1 MAISV
6 FEADWKYYHLQSGWF
21 VHHPDRIFKGVLTIQ
36 SEFWNSISGICYGH
50 ISIWGRLRENI
61 TPSNQ
66 DDLHIILI
74 AFSRG
79 FWPSDQ
85 NFEIPSVAS
94 AMAILVFEADCGKIL
109 SSPIRMIST
118 SSWPQFQG
126 DSEYPIRIFKFHQWH
141 LLWLYQCFT
150 QILGNINIHQWRWS
164 IYHVQ
169 LFLWD
174 ILNPK
179 SEVSNYGCSID
190 FWPTSIQHVE
200 RCSICTIILY
210 QCIQPLELHETS
222 RIDVPTNRSHVWW
235 FDLKNVTINCPV
247 GITII
252 CFYTVGF
259 MLQL

>member
-1 MAISV
+1 MAIS
-6 FEADWKYYHLQSGWF
+6 
-21 VHHPDRIFKGVLTIQ
+21 
-36 SEFWNSISGICYGH
+36 
-50 ISIWGRLRENI
+50 
-61 TPSNQ
+61 
-66 DDLHIILI
+66 
-74 AFSRG
+74 
-79 FWPSDQ
+79 
-85 NFEIPSVAS
+85 
-94 AMAILVFEADCGKIL
+94 VFEADCGKIL
-109 SSPIRMIST
+109 PPPIMMIYI
-118 SSWPQFQG
+118 SSWLHLQG
-126 DSEYPIRIFKFHQWH
+126 GSNHPIRILKFHQWH

-222 RIDVPTNRSHVWW
+222 RIDVPTNWSHVWW
-235 FDLKNVTINCPV
+235 FDLKNVTINCPM
-247 GITII
+247 GIIII

-259 MLQL
+259 TLQL

>member
-1 MAISV
+1 
-6 FEADWKYYHLQSGWF
+6 
-21 VHHPDRIFKGVLTIQ
+21 
-36 SEFWNSISGICYGH
+36 
-50 ISIWGRLRENI
+50 
-61 TPSNQ
+61 
-66 DDLHIILI
+66 
-74 AFSRG
+74 
-79 FWPSDQ
+79 
-85 NFEIPSVAS
+85 
-94 AMAILVFEADCGKIL
+94 MAILVFETDCGKIL
-109 SSPIRMIST
+109 SPPIRMIYT
-118 SSWPQFQG
+118 SSWPHFRG
-126 DSEYPIRIFKFHQWH
+126 GYDHPIRILKFHQWH

-200 RCSICTIILY
+200 HCSICTIILY
-210 QCIQPLELHETS
+210 QCIQPLELYETS
-222 RIDVPTNRSHVWW
+222 RIDVPTNPSHVWW
-235 FDLKNVTINCPV
+235 FDLKNVTINCPI

>member
-1 MAISV
+1 MIYTSSRLNFQGDSEFPIRILKFHQWHLLWPYQCLRQIAG
-6 FEADWKYYHLQSGWF
+6 KYYLLQSGWF
-21 VHHPDRIFKGVLTIQ
+21 IYHPDCIFKGVLTIR

-50 ISIWGRLRENI
+50 IGVWGRLRENI
-61 TPSNQ
+61 
-66 DDLHIILI
+66 
-74 AFSRG
+74 
-79 FWPSDQ
+79 
-85 NFEIPSVAS
+85 IPS
-94 AMAILVFEADCGKIL
+94 K
-109 SSPIRMIST
+109 IRMIYT
-118 SSWPQFQG
+118 SPWPHFQG
-126 DSEYPIRIFKFHQWH
+126 GSEYPIRILKFHQWH

-200 RCSICTIILY
+200 HCSICTIILY
-210 QCIQPLELHETS
+210 QCIQPSELHETS

-235 FDLKNVTINCPV
+235 FDLKNVTINCPI